1 MELLNLDGVVLIL
14 LVQYLLA
21 TQFVE
26 ILFKH
31 PMNVKIQ
38 TLLAL
43 AANQTALFK
52 LHFMHYLARPHQVQ
66 MCVKVIA
73 VEIHKMD

>member
-1 MELLNLDGVVLIL
+1 MVLLNLDGVVLTL
-14 LVQYLLA
+14 LVHYLHA
-21 TQFVE
+21 TQFVV

-43 AANQTALFK
+43 AANQTALSK
-52 LHFMHYLARPHQVQ
+52 QHFMPYLARLHQVQ